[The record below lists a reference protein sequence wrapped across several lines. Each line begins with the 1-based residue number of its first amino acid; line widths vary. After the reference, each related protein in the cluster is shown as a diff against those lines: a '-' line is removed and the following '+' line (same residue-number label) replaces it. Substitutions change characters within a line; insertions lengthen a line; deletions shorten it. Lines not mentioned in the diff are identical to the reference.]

1 VDGSPRLLHSP
12 RMTRKMRR
20 ERFSRMIRRIL
31 KLDGEA
37 WLWIALVV
45 GSALLTI
52 GYALNLW
59 ALIRYHAPLVHA
71 HLDS

>member
-12 RMTRKMRR
+12 RMTRKMPR

-59 ALIRYHAPLVHA
+59 ALIRYLAPLVRA
-71 HLDS
+71 LFGG

>member
-12 RMTRKMRR
+12 RMTRTMRR

-59 ALIRYHAPLVHA
+59 ALIRYLAPLVRA
-71 HLDS
+71 LLGS